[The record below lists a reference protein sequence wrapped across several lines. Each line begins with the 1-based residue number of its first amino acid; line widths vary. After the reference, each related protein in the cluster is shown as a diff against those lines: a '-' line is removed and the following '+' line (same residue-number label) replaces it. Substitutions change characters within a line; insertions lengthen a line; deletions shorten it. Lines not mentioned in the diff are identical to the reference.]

1 MARFFSGLGW
11 LTIAAGGRVP
21 ALYLLPD
28 TPLRVLGLP
37 SVVAGAAGVVLT
49 GLLIVFSGQ
58 IARAIFDQANATR
71 DIAALER
78 AQLVAE

>member
-11 LTIAAGGRVP
+11 LTIAAGVLVP

-28 TPLRVLGLP
+28 TPLRMLGLP
-37 SVVAGAAGVVLT
+37 SLIAGAVGVVFT

-58 IARAIFDQANATR
+58 IARAFFDQANATR

-78 AQLVAE
+78 AKLVAE